1 MSIEKGNIEADWK
14 RKYES
19 DDLQK
24 PWINYLVD
32 DQVHRPKMALK

>member
-1 MSIEKGNIEADWK
+1 MSIEKGKIEADLKK
-14 RKYES
+14 RYEI

-24 PWINYLVD
+24 PWINYLGD

>member
-1 MSIEKGNIEADWK
+1 MSIEISKIEADLK
-14 RKYES
+14 KKYEI

-24 PWINYLVD
+24 PWINNLRD